1 MSNIRKVILQQMAN
15 LGLNIYQVAQIVKD
29 SIPKRTVYAFLSGEK
44 DTGTRTASIIMDA
57 LGLKIEIEKDV
68 AKRLRENQMERTK
81 SNKFMGRVKSEW
93 GKAGKPKWSPRELLG
108 ICLLIDLELRI
119 EGLNPAPTFRE
130 YVESKKYSKA
140 LGWAQGLKIKTW
152 K

>member
-29 SIPKRTVYAFLSGEK
+29 SIPKRTVYAFLTGEK
-44 DTGTRTASIIMDA
+44 DTGTNTASVLLDA

-68 AKRLRENQMERTK
+68 VKRLRDSQMERTK

-93 GKAGKPKWSPRELLG
+93 EKAGKPKWSPRELLG

-119 EGLNPAPTFRE
+119 EGLNPAEKFR
-130 YVESKKYSKA
+130 KA
-140 LGWAQGLKIKTW
+140 VDAKDYRYLITWAQGLKIKTW